1 MNAGYPNYYAYSQ
14 HDLEMYRKTCAGDP
28 MPILTA
34 ILIATVCVTW
44 YKTIL

>member
-14 HDLEMYRKTCAGDP
+14 HDLEMSGKPVPETP
-28 MPILTA
+28 MPILTV